1 MNTIITINPHYH
13 TLIIIMLLPSW
24 VKGLAG
30 RPDRHSDANV
40 SLTILLAQ
48 DWYLAWDLS
57 QGSFILNLD
66 SLPLSLVHSKRNFRL
81 TLDQNRSMIESYPFV
96 SCKLG
101 KQSLE
106 AWNRLELRRR
116 SSWKCW
122 EIPTALVDCS
132 FVGFMVIT
140 NIFISSDD
148 TWRNEMVNQ

>member
-1 MNTIITINPHYH
+1 
-13 TLIIIMLLPSW
+13 MLVPSW
-24 VKGLAG
+24 AKGLAG
-30 RPDRHSDANV
+30 RHDCHSDANV
-40 SLTILLAQ
+40 PLTILLAQ

-57 QGSFILNLD
+57 QESFILDLD
-66 SLPLSLVHSKRNFRL
+66 SLPLSLVHSKRNLRL

-116 SSWKCW
+116 SSWKYW
-122 EIPTALVDCS
+122 DVPTALADCS

-140 NIFISSDD
+140 NMLHLMMTHGGLKWLISKLPNWQSQGQDS
-148 TWRNEMVNQ
+148 TIR